1 MAASIFDPPA
11 SIQACSALTD
21 KVERIPVSIS
31 TGPNRAEELVEEAA
45 SARGARILV
54 TGTAADALARSVRCK
69 TLAAASVTLR
79 LRANSL
85 RTANALASSERR
97 QNDGSHGTVTAE
109 DAPCATLIAPE
120 TIEAAVLFAD
130 MRGYT
135 GLAEQ
140 LPPAQVVSIL
150 DEFFTMLTRVT
161 VTFGGQVFHMAGD
174 GMMAGFGIRH
184 SRGSGARAALA
195 ASHAMRQS
203 FAPVAA
209 RWRDEFAVVTGIGI
223 GLHSGEVAL
232 GFLGPPGKQ
241 AITMIGDTANVA
253 ARLCSRAGAGEVLFS
268 CSVAAALRAD
278 AGGVGMGAKAFL
290 QLPQF
295 ELRGRSELLDIWCVP
310 APEGLAH

>member
-1 MAASIFDPPA
+1 MFTSILDPPA
-11 SIQACSALTD
+11 FIQGCSALSD
-21 KVERIPVSIS
+21 KLERIPVSIS
-31 TGPNRAEELVEEAA
+31 TGPNRAKELEEETA
-45 SARGARILV
+45 SAHGARSLV
-54 TGTAADALARSVRCK
+54 PGTAADALARSIRCK

-85 RTANALASSERR
+85 RTAHALASSKRPR
-97 QNDGSHGTVTAE
+97 SDKSHGTVTAE
-109 DAPCATLIAPE
+109 GVPRATLIVAE

-150 DEFFTMLTRVT
+150 NEFFTVLARVT
-161 VTFGGQVFHMAGD
+161 VAYGGEVFHMAGD
-174 GMMAGFGIRH
+174 GMMAGFGVRDPK
-184 SRGSGARAALA
+184 GLGACVALA
-195 ASHAMRQS
+195 AGHAMLQR

-209 RWRDEFAVVTGIGI
+209 RWRHEFAVVTGIGI
-223 GLHSGEVAL
+223 GIHVGEVAL

-241 AITMIGDTANVA
+241 AMTMIGDTANVA
-253 ARLCSRAGAGEVLFS
+253 ARLCSRARSGEVLFS
-268 CSVAAALRAD
+268 CAVAAALRTD
-278 AGGVGMGAKAFL
+278 ATGVGLGAKAFL

-310 APEGLAH
+310 AL

>member
-1 MAASIFDPPA
+1 MTTSISGPPA
-11 SIQACSALTD
+11 FIQACGALAD
-21 KVERIPVSIS
+21 EVERIPVSIS
-31 TGPNRAEELVEEAA
+31 TDPNRAAELAEEKA
-45 SARGARILV
+45 SARGTRILV
-54 TGTAADALARSVRCK
+54 PGIAADAPARSVRCK
-69 TLAAASVTLR
+69 TLAAASATLR

-85 RTANALASSERR
+85 RTANALADSKRR
-97 QNDGSHGTVTAE
+97 QSNKCHGTATAE
-109 DAPCATLIAPE
+109 DAPRATLIAAE

-140 LPPAQVVSIL
+140 LPPAQVVSML

-174 GMMAGFGIRH
+174 GMMAGFGIRD
-184 SRGSGARAALA
+184 SRGSSARAALA
-195 ASHAMRQS
+195 ASHAMLQC

-223 GLHSGEVAL
+223 GLHLGEVAL

-253 ARLCSRAGAGEVLFS
+253 ARLCSRACAGEVLFS
-268 CSVAAALRAD
+268 CVVAAVLRAD
-278 AGGVGMGAKAFL
+278 ADGGGLGAKAFL

-310 APEGLAH
+310 APERLAH

>member
-1 MAASIFDPPA
+1 MATSILDPPA
-11 SIQACSALTD
+11 FIEARSTPTD
-21 KVERIPVSIS
+21 TLGRIPASIS
-31 TGPNRAEELVEEAA
+31 TGPNRAEELLEETS

-54 TGTAADALARSVRCK
+54 TGTAADAPVRSVRCK
-69 TLAAASVTLR
+69 TLAASSVTLR
-79 LRANSL
+79 PGANSL
-85 RTANALASSERR
+85 RTANALASAKRR
-97 QNDGSHGTVTAE
+97 RGRSHGTVTAE
-109 DAPCATLIAPE
+109 DAPRATLIAAE

-140 LPPAQVVSIL
+140 LPPAQVVSML
-150 DEFFTMLTRVT
+150 HEFFTVLARVT
-161 VTFGGQVFHMAGD
+161 VAYGGEVFHMAGD
-174 GMMAGFGIRH
+174 GMMAGFGVRDPK
-184 SRGSGARAALA
+184 GSGACAAFA
-195 ASHAMRQS
+195 ASHAMLQS

-232 GFLGPPGKQ
+232 GLLGPPGKQ

-253 ARLCSRAGAGEVLFS
+253 ARLCSRACAGEVLFS

-278 AGGVGMGAKAFL
+278 ADGVGVGAKAFL

-310 APEGLAH
+310 APERLAH